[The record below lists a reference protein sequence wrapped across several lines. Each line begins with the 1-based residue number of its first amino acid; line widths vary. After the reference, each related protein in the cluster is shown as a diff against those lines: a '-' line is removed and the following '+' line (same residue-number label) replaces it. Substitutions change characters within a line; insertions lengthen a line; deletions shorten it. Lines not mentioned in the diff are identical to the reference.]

1 MRTRLIGGF
10 VVVVLIGA
18 VFWASLVVNYES
30 DLGTDNVVVI
40 EYSASSSDSID
51 DTLATL
57 EFEDGAEPLL
67 WASLELEFTADTAAY
82 ACGFA
87 SQSVPSEEGALVHP
101 RLGADGLTF
110 TTEIDATNEE
120 RFTHL
125 DIPTQGLG
133 NESTHT
139 MRFSK
144 TDVFLADGVRWLF
157 LEGAELADVT
167 SVDVSQTSN
176 NTADRLEWYDYDLAV
191 HRVNPKDGVY
201 VIGDNEVWYKLKFM
215 SYYNDKDESRHP
227 TIQIAALD
235 ATLFPALQDSSL
247 VSPSPCLII
256 AGDGDLVEWAANETI
271 TLVEN
276 GFDIR
281 SGSEHV
287 ELTVRYEGQM
297 VRIIETNDSS

>member
-87 SQSVPSEEGALVHP
+87 SQSVPSEEDALVHP

-110 TTEIDATNEE
+110 TTEIDATDEE

-133 NESTHT
+133 N
-139 MRFSK
+139 
-144 TDVFLADGVRWLF
+144 
-157 LEGAELADVT
+157 
-167 SVDVSQTSN
+167 
-176 NTADRLEWYDYDLAV
+176 
-191 HRVNPKDGVY
+191 
-201 VIGDNEVWYKLKFM
+201 
-215 SYYNDKDESRHP
+215 
-227 TIQIAALD
+227 
-235 ATLFPALQDSSL
+235 
-247 VSPSPCLII
+247 C
-256 AGDGDLVEWAANETI
+256 
-271 TLVEN
+271 
-276 GFDIR
+276 
-281 SGSEHV
+281 
-287 ELTVRYEGQM
+287 
-297 VRIIETNDSS
+297 